1 MIERLR
7 LKPLDAV
14 ADLIRRGSQRRAD
27 LDLRNGA
34 PPFTDQELIDALTAP
49 TVIALF
55 ADDGERE
62 MIIHQ
67 GTDAPGAKLVVFRDR
82 QQARLFVAGAHA
94 FHNAGSRAA
103 LVLCEVRANLQ
114 SGVEHGNS

>member
-7 LKPLDAV
+7 LKPKDPV
-14 ADLIRRGSQRRAD
+14 ADLIRRSSKRKAD
-27 LDLRNGA
+27 LDLRHEAA
-34 PPFTDQELIDALTAP
+34 PFADQELIEAMAAP

-67 GTDAPGAKLVVFRDR
+67 GTHTPSAKLVVFKDR
-82 QQARLFVAGAHA
+82 VQAALFVAGAHSY
-94 FHNAGSRAA
+94 HNAGSKAA
-103 LVLCEVRANLQ
+103 LTLIEIRENLNR
-114 SGVEHGNS
+114 S